1 MTKSAVGFR
10 SRSKSHRRATPVT
23 CVIANARDQRQSKG
37 EILTSVDVYITARD
51 GMSTGATA
59 ITFTYVLCMF
69 VTVTFARNREIAA
82 SRIRGERRKMVIF
95 RRNVNIGNSRYD
107 IDKLEIRAV

>member
-1 MTKSAVGFR
+1 MTKCAVGFR

-37 EILTSVDVYITARD
+37 KILTSVDVYITARD

-59 ITFTYVLCMF
+59 IAFMCVCNGNIH
-69 VTVTFARNREIAA
+69 AESRNRSIAK
-82 SRIRGERRKMVIF
+82 SWKTKEKMVIF
-95 RRNVNIGNSRYD
+95 HKYRRQPVRHP
-107 IDKLEIRAV
+107 

>member
-1 MTKSAVGFR
+1 MMISAAGSAVGFR

-23 CVIANARDQRQSKG
+23 CVIANARDQSKG
-37 EILTSVDVYITARD
+37 EILTSADVYITARD

-59 ITFTYVLCMF
+59 IDLRTYVPFVRTF

-82 SRIRGERRKMVIF
+82 SRNQRK
-95 RRNVNIGNSRYD
+95 R
-107 IDKLEIRAV
+107 